1 MKALKS
7 VTSNAYRLYR
17 QPSTVLRQPLCP
29 NPLSCNKFLK
39 MEIIRWGILGCGRIA
54 RKFAADL
61 AFVSDAKLTAVGAR
75 QLATAKAF
83 ANEFPVSHTH
93 GSYEE
98 LVSDPD
104 VDVIYIASPHALHHE
119 HTLLCINNRKA
130 ALCEKAFALN
140 LRQAKEM
147 VEASRAGKIF
157 LMEALWSKFLPQY
170 QKMKDLI
177 SSGQLGEIKSVLV
190 NFGFIPLPPVPPR
203 LFDPALGGG
212 SLLDIGIY
220 NVFLVLSVLGRP
232 DTIEA
237 SMTATSEGVD
247 EQCAALFK
255 YNNGAMA
262 QLFSSLSSNLGTE
275 ADINGTKSRI
285 RLTARFYAPSAT
297 IELSAGR
304 EDSKQVIPVPKESGS
319 GYQYEARHVGECL
332 RKGLTES
339 PVMTHADSLL
349 IMETLDRIRAAA
361 GIHYAADDHS

>member
-1 MKALKS
+1 
-7 VTSNAYRLYR
+7 
-17 QPSTVLRQPLCP
+17 
-29 NPLSCNKFLK
+29 

-61 AFVSDAKLTAVGAR
+61 ALVKDAKLTALGAR
-75 QLATAKAF
+75 QLETAKEF
-83 ANEFPVSHTH
+83 AKEFPAPYVH

-98 LVSDPD
+98 LVSNPE

-119 HTLLCINNRKA
+119 HTLLCLNHKKA
-130 ALCEKAFALN
+130 VLCEKAFALN

-147 VEASRAGKIF
+147 VEASVANNVF

-170 QKMKDLI
+170 QKLQELI
-177 SSGQLGEIKSVLV
+177 ASGELGEIKNIRVD
-190 NFGFIPLPPVPPR
+190 FGFIPQPPVPSR

-220 NVFLVLSVLGRP
+220 NVFLVLSILGRP
-232 DTIEA
+232 DIIEA
-237 SMTATSEGVD
+237 SMTPTREGVD

-255 YNNGAMA
+255 YKNGAMA
-262 QLFSSLSSNLGTE
+262 QLFSSLSVNLATD
-275 ADINGTKSRI
+275 ADISGTKSRV

-297 IELSAGR
+297 IELFTGR
-304 EDSKQVIPVPKESGS
+304 EDSKQIIPFQKEGGS

-332 RKGLTES
+332 RQGLIES

-349 IMETLDRIRAAA
+349 FMETMDRIRTAA
-361 GIHYAADDHS
+361 GIHYTADKIG